1 MTEASI
7 PVDLFN
13 PGQVFACMGFLEAAD
28 VLCGDAEGRFD
39 WGDPSDVRFR
49 VKAKG
54 NANPVETVLGFLV
67 SSEVEPL
74 NTDGDIEFSPS
85 RRDDKMALPIFL
97 CSDNRSAVCLD
108 HWTDGSSRESFK
120 LYAGNRSAYSIACAM
135 LSGTREKP
143 KKNQSVGDVKT
154 SGVAALWDAR
164 KYDLLERPFDI
175 TTPVGG
181 SFNFDP
187 RGAWTPI
194 DAGYSPNTQNH
205 GVEASPVVEILAAWG
220 LQNARP
226 QEYEK
231 RRVRYG
237 AWNRFLVPML
247 ARPALAGIDMAVP
260 LRKFKFALDLSGKN
274 KVVTFAQEEIS
285 K

>member
-7 PVDLFN
+7 PVDIFN

-28 VLCGDAEGRFD
+28 VLCGDAEGGFD
-39 WGDPSDVRFR
+39 WDDPADVRFC

-54 NANPVETVLGFLV
+54 NASPVETVLGFLAK
-67 SSEVEPL
+67 SEIEPL
-74 NTDGDIEFSPS
+74 DTDGDIEFSPN
-85 RRDDKMALPIFL
+85 RQDDKMALPIFL
-97 CSDNRSAVCLD
+97 RSGNRSAVCLD
-108 HWTDGSSRESFK
+108 HWADGSSRESFK

-135 LSGTREKP
+135 LGTRERSKR
-143 KKNQSVGDVKT
+143 NQSVDDAKT

-164 KYDLLERPFDI
+164 KYDLLKCPFDI
-175 TTPVGG
+175 TPPVGG

-187 RGAWTPI
+187 RGAWTSI

-226 QEYEK
+226 NEYEN

-237 AWNRFLVPML
+237 AWKGFLVPML
-247 ARPALAGIDMAVP
+247 ARPALAGIDVAVP

-274 KVVTFAQEEIS
+274 KVVTFAQEEITND
-285 K
+285 